1 MQLRI
6 PGSLVSPWG
15 ADRVSTVT
23 DTDRESRLL
32 ASLPSGLFIGGE
44 WQPASS
50 GVVFG
55 VEDPST
61 GDKLIPEVADG
72 GAVDAIGALDA
83 ASDAQSAW
91 ACTAP
96 RTRSEIL
103 RRAYELILERADR
116 FALLMTLEMGK
127 PIADSMGEVR
137 YGAEFFR
144 WFSEEAVRINGRY
157 TVAPGGDG
165 HLMVTSRPV
174 GPSLF
179 ITPWN
184 FPLAMATR
192 KIGPAIA
199 AGCTMI
205 LKPAAL
211 TPFTAIALAEVLVDA
226 GLPDGVMNLV
236 TSTQAGDVGEALL
249 GDARLRKLSFTG
261 STKVGRGLRAL
272 ASPNLQ
278 RVSMELG
285 GNAPFLVFDDADVE
299 AAVDGAFVAKMRNMG
314 EACTSANRFVVHE
327 SVADEFTAKLADRM
341 GQLHLGRGTE
351 PGVEVGPLIEERARA
366 KVSDLVDDAVAQGA
380 QVVTGAVKPDRP
392 GWFYEPTVLADVA
405 STSRVL
411 HEEIFGPV
419 APIVTF
425 SDDDEGIAVANDTE
439 YGLVAYVYT
448 RGLDRALRVAD
459 ELDSGMVGIN
469 RGVVSNPA
477 APFGGVKQSGLGR
490 EGGAEGVWE
499 YLDVKY
505 VGIAES

>member
-1 MQLRI
+1 M
-6 PGSLVSPWG
+6 
-15 ADRVSTVT
+15 
-23 DTDRESRLL
+23 
-32 ASLPSGLFIGGE
+32 
-44 WQPASS
+44 
-50 GVVFG
+50 FG

-61 GDKLIPEVADG
+61 GDLLTRGVANG
-72 GAVDAIGALDA
+72 GSADALRALDA
-83 ASDAQSAW
+83 ASGAQSAW
-91 ACTAP
+91 SHTAP
-96 RTRSEIL
+96 RVRSEIL
-103 RRAYELILERADR
+103 RRAYELILERADE

-127 PIADSMGEVR
+127 PVADSMAEVR

-157 TVAPGGDG
+157 TAAPGGDG

-192 KIGPAIA
+192 KIGPAMA

-211 TPFTAIALAEVLVDA
+211 TPLTAIALTEVLVDA

-236 TSTQAGDVGEALL
+236 TSTHAGDVGEALL

-261 STKVGRGLRAL
+261 STGVGRGLRAL

-285 GNAPFLVFDDADVE
+285 GNAPFVVFDDADVD
-299 AAVDGAFVAKMRNMG
+299 AAVEGAIIAKMRNMG
-314 EACTSANRFVVHE
+314 EACTSANRFIVHE
-327 SVADEFTAKLADRM
+327 SVADEFTAKLAGRM
-341 GQLHLGRGTE
+341 GQLRLGRGTE
-351 PGVEVGPLIEERARA
+351 PGVEVGPLIEERARD
-366 KVSDLVDDAVAQGA
+366 KVTDLVQDAVAQGA
-380 QVVTGAVKPDRP
+380 EVVTGAVSPDRP
-392 GWFYEPTVLADVA
+392 GWFYEPTVLAGVA
-405 STSRVL
+405 PSSRVL
-411 HEEIFGPV
+411 HDEIFGPV
-419 APIVTF
+419 APIVSF
-425 SDDDEGIAVANDTE
+425 SDDDEGLAMANDTE
-439 YGLVAYVYT
+439 YGLVAYVYSG
-448 RGLDRALRVAD
+448 GLGRALRVAD
-459 ELDSGMVGIN
+459 ELESGMVGIN

-505 VGIAES
+505 VGIAD